1 MVTFGIKVMHILST
15 LCCHTSSLLF
25 CVFQDVE
32 KSWWKKA
39 AEDADLIVSDSDADS
54 DDDLNCSTKQKSD
67 QKRKIAGKQAELDAL
82 LAKPLISIEFS
93 GKYPT
98 QSGKLML
105 PAKTR
110 DKERKSALKTLKEE
124 GEEARKLLKTNGVNK
139 KKKNKK
145 KVGKKRAKVN
155 AK

>member
-1 MVTFGIKVMHILST
+1 M
-15 LCCHTSSLLF
+15 
-25 CVFQDVE
+25 QDVE

-39 AEDADLIVSDSDADS
+39 AEEADLIVSDSDEDE
-54 DDDLNCSTKQKSD
+54 DDEVNCSTKRKSNQK
-67 QKRKIAGKQAELDAL
+67 QLIAAKQAELNAL
-82 LAKPLISIEFS
+82 IAKPLMSIEFS

-105 PAKTR
+105 PAKTK